1 MPAGFQSFND
11 SGTVQIDDTYP
22 SLILNA
28 SPTITVTGA
37 YDTILDVNGANP
49 MLFLGQ
55 TNGAGVCVRSR
66 VNIGTNVWRYTMQ
79 ASSTVNVRIYIFDYA
94 TPYAGNYGMQVFNGS
109 GVLIFDSNAPFF
121 KMVAIYQ
128 VGTIANQT
136 FYAPADGR
144 SYAAA
149 LTYNRLT
156 VEKRPIT
163 HAPWDVSQEGLW
175 VSGTAL
181 TVDSF
186 KVDSVGGET
195 SGVSRPNTYS
205 GGPQILVV
213 DVTNF

>member
-28 SPTITVTGA
+28 SPVITVSSGS
-37 YDTILDVNGANP
+37 DTTLNVSGANP

-66 VNIGTNVWRYTMQ
+66 VNIGTNLWRYTLQ
-79 ASSTVNVRIYIFDYA
+79 ASSTVNVRVYIFDYA
-94 TPYAGNYGMQVFNGS
+94 TPYASNFGMQVFNAS
-109 GVLIFDSNAPFF
+109 GTLIFDSNAPFF
-121 KMVAIYQ
+121 KMVAVYQ
-128 VGTIANQT
+128 VGTIAPQT
-136 FYAPADGR
+136 FYAPSDGR
-144 SYAAA
+144 TYAAA

-156 VEKRPIT
+156 VNKKPIT
-163 HAPWDVSQEGLW
+163 HAWWDVSQEGLW
-175 VSGTAL
+175 ISGTAL

-186 KVDSVGGET
+186 RVSSVGGET
-195 SGVSRPNTYS
+195 SGVNRPNSYT